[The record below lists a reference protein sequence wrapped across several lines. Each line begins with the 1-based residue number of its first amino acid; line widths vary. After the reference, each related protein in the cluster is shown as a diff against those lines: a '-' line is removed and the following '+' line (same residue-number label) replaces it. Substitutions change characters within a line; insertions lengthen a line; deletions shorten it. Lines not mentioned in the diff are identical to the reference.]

1 MNNFFSYKIHKS
13 NSGIFQIIVSNTL
26 KFPIKQYYCGSNNDL
41 TFIHLYWD
49 DENEIDQGITLKI
62 NKNEFNLDDGVEYV
76 NLSKYDRL
84 INEHIFYF
92 IPTTLL
98 K

>member
-13 NSGIFQIIVSNTL
+13 NSGIFQIIVSNNL
-26 KFPIKQYYCGSNNDL
+26 SFPIKQYYCGSNNNL

-49 DENEIDQGITLKI
+49 DEYEVDQGITLRI
-62 NKNEFNLDDGVEYV
+62 NKDEFDLDDEVKYV

-84 INEHIFYF
+84 TDEHIFYF